1 MKKSIYLF
9 AAVAAFFAS
18 CGNKLENTESGVQ
31 YQIFDHNEN
40 ERMPQAGEMLLLN
53 FKMAIE
59 SNDSLMMETFTDN
72 QPRYIPADEASL
84 KEVFAKLAKGDSAV
98 AFINADTLY
107 QRSFGMPKPENL
119 KAGERVKMIMKLVD
133 IFNQGEMEKKRM
145 EQINE
150 LKTKD
155 SLALS
160 GYVSTLQNV
169 QQTTSGLRYVAEK
182 EGTGKQA
189 KKGSRVNVKY
199 KGYFMNGEVFDQ
211 NMDKDEPFEFVVGL
225 GQVIPGWDEGLSL
238 MKEGAR
244 YKMIIPW
251 PLAYGER
258 GMGPILPCTSL
269 IFDVELVKV
278 N

>member
-1 MKKSIYLF
+1 M
-9 AAVAAFFAS
+9 AAAAAFFAS
-18 CGNKLENTESGVQ
+18 CGNKLETTESGVQ

-40 ERMPQAGEMLLLN
+40 ERMPQAGEILLLN
-53 FKMAIE
+53 FKMTIE

-84 KEVFAKLAKGDSAV
+84 KEVFALLAKGDSAV
-98 AFINADTLY
+98 AYINADTLY
-107 QRSFGMPKPENL
+107 QKSFGMPKPANL
-119 KAGERVKMIMKLVD
+119 KDGERVKMIMKLVD
-133 IFNQGEMEKKRM
+133 VFNQGEMEKKRM

-160 GYVSTLQNV
+160 SYVSTLQNV
-169 QQTTSGLRYVAEK
+169 QQTASGLRYVAEK

-189 KKGSRVNVKY
+189 SKGSRVNVKY

-211 NMDKDEPFEFVVGL
+211 NMDRDEPFEFVVGL

-244 YKMIIPW
+244 YKLIIPW

-258 GMGPILPCTSL
+258 GTGPILPCTSL